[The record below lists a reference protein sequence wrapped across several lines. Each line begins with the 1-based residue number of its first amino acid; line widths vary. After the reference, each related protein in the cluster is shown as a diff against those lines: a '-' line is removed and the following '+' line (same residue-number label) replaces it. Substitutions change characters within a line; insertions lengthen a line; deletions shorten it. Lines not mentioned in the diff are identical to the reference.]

1 MQRSVHLIAPLVC
14 GAALLVA
21 SNAHAAS
28 DPTGVWFN
36 DTGRGAIEIKPC
48 GNALCGHVVWV
59 KDQADL
65 KGCGKQIIGEAE
77 KVEGGIWDNGWIYS
91 PEQKKRFDVEL
102 KVVDGKL
109 RVMGYMGTKLFSKT
123 MYWTKAPSDLARCD
137 QVQAAV
143 KPAPTTTAKVAEQR
157 VPELKISDPK
167 ISEPK
172 ISEPKI
178 AAIASKEAD
187 APVTSTQSRE
197 VKPSAPDVAPAP
209 TLPTAAPSAAR
220 QAPDV
225 AQQAKINSVKTAAPE
240 TPSPEI
246 ETAHPAPASSKPAA
260 STQVE
265 TEEPAKKSKQKIRL
279 GNLDLDKL
287 KLGDL
292 KLDKIVKRSA
302 SGDCKIDLPFVKV
315 RFKCED

>member
-1 MQRSVHLIAPLVC
+1 MQRTVHLIAPVVL

-21 SNAHAAS
+21 APVQAAS

-59 KDQADL
+59 KDQADV

-109 RVMGYMGTKLFSKT
+109 RVVGYVGTKLFSRT
-123 MYWTKAPSDLARCD
+123 MYWTKAPADLARCD
-137 QVQAAV
+137 QVRAAV
-143 KPAPTTTAKVAEQR
+143 KPVPDPVAKVAE
-157 VPELKISDPK
+157 PK
-167 ISEPK
+167 A
-172 ISEPKI
+172 SEPKI
-178 AAIASKEAD
+178 ASIESKEAN
-187 APVTSTQSRE
+187 APFSSAPATE
-197 VKPSAPDVAPAP
+197 VKMPAPDAARPPVAPAVA
-209 TLPTAAPSAAR
+209 PTAASP
-220 QAPDV
+220 APDV
-225 AQQAKINSVKTAAPE
+225 AQQSKIDSAKAAANPAVPE
-240 TPSPEI
+240 TQAASQSP
-246 ETAHPAPASSKPAA
+246 PAPAPSKPAVNA
-260 STQVE
+260 QSE
-265 TEEPAKKSKQKIRL
+265 ADEPAKKDKKKIRL

-315 RFKCED
+315 RFKCDDK